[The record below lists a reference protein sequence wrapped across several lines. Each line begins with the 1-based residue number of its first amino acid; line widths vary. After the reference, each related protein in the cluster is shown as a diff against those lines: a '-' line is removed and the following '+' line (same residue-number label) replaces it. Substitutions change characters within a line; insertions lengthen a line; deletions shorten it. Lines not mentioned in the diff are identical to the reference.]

1 MKKTIILFLVIGTLP
16 LTYLTDCSDSDRN
29 NPDYRNSDRNRI
41 NQRDDTTALT
51 KHWEKAIPH
60 QEIPEGLESISAK
73 SCGSC
78 HREVYDEWKQST
90 HSVAYKDLQ
99 FRAEMKKDNILTCL
113 NCHTPLQ
120 NQQEFI
126 VKGIVNGD
134 YRKPWKV
141 PNPQFDETLQLEGIT
156 CATCHVRNG
165 SVIGTSGTDKAPHKT
180 VKDIEFLSEELCVG
194 CHNVAD
200 KIDPALVC
208 SFETGD
214 EWINNWATKRGLNCI
229 TCHMPQTQR
238 NTAADMSSASLHSH
252 NFPGSGIPKFFDMK
266 VKRLEGLEISE
277 DDIKPDFTVGER
289 LSYVLKVKNKFAGHS
304 VPTGDPERF
313 ILITFRLTDSE
324 GNILKKKN
332 YRIGEKW
339 QWHPVARKL
348 FDNNLKPLEERP
360 YKFEYIIREKGA
372 MTLSIEITK
381 HRMTEKNAEYDGILG
396 EYPLFIETFK
406 KNIQLLAD

>member
-1 MKKTIILFLVIGTLP
+1 MKKTIVLFFVIGVLSS
-16 LTYLTDCSDSDRN
+16 TYLTDCSDSDRN
-29 NPDYRNSDRNRI
+29 NSDNRNLQQNRAKHK
-41 NQRDDTTALT
+41 NDTTALT
-51 KHWEKAIPH
+51 KHWEMAIPH
-60 QEIPEGLESISAK
+60 QEIPEGIDDITAK

-90 HSVAYKDLQ
+90 HSVAFKDLQ

-126 VKGIVNGD
+126 VKGLVDGD

-141 PNPQFDETLQLEGIT
+141 PNPQFDKILQLEGIT

-165 SVIGTSGTDKAPHKT
+165 NVIGTSGSDDAPHKT
-180 VKDIEFLSEELCVG
+180 VKDIKFLSEKLCMS
-194 CHNVAD
+194 CHNVSDA
-200 KIDPALVC
+200 IDPSLVC

-214 EWINNWATKRGLNCI
+214 EWINNWATKSGLTCI
-229 TCHMPQTQR
+229 SCHMPQMHR
-238 NTAADMSSASLHSH
+238 NTAADMSSQRLHSH

-277 DDIKPDFTVGER
+277 DNIKANYTVGEK
-289 LSYVLKVKNKFAGHS
+289 LSYSLKIENKYAGHS

-313 ILITFRLTDSE
+313 ILITFRLVDTG
-324 GNILKKKN
+324 GNILKEKS

-348 FDNNLKPLEERP
+348 FDNNLKPLEERL
-360 YKFEYIIREKGA
+360 YEFEYIIREKGA
-372 MTLSIEITK
+372 MTLSVEITK

-396 EYPLFIETFK
+396 KYPLFIEVFK